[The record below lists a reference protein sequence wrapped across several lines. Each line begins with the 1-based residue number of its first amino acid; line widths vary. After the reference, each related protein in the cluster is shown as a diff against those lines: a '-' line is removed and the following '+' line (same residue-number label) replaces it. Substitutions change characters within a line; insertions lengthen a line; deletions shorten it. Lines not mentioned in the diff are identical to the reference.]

1 MGRGGV
7 LKGCICGGLDAFSLR
22 IESVTLA
29 RPEAGGASLKATRT
43 HSSQAQLGCPARP
56 WGDQHMS

>member
-7 LKGCICGGLDAFSLR
+7 MKGCICGGLDASSLR
-22 IESVTLA
+22 TKSVTLA
-29 RPEAGGASLKATRT
+29 RPEAGASLKATRT

-56 WGDQHMS
+56 WGDQPR